1 MSPYGDK
8 QGQTCRNSDAM
19 RARILEALGA
29 LILSEGLE
37 GVGVN
42 ALARAAG
49 CDKVLIYR
57 YFGDLDGV
65 YAAFAVS
72 RDFWWSVE
80 ELTQGF
86 DAKAHARRGAK
97 NSAAPPRGFATFARR
112 HPRRARFRANPP
124 HAAGDRARD
133 GPRAPLPRTLG
144 VARGALLSARRRRSR
159 HYRHAHRRR
168 HQLPRRAGEKI
179 RVMSGVA
186 IQSDADWERIFAAID
201 DIVDAVV
208 RRG

>member
-1 MSPYGDK
+1 
-8 QGQTCRNSDAM
+8 M

-29 LILSEGLE
+29 LILSDGLE

-80 ELTQGF
+80 ELTRDSTQ
-86 DAKAHARRGAK
+86 KP
-97 NSAAPPRGFATFARR
+97 SPS
-112 HPRRARFRANPP
+112 PRR
-124 HAAGDRARD
+124 
-133 GPRAPLPRTLG
+133 
-144 VARGALLSARRRRSR
+144 
-159 HYRHAHRRR
+159 
-168 HQLPRRAGEKI
+168 
-179 RVMSGVA
+179 
-186 IQSDADWERIFAAID
+186 
-201 DIVDAVV
+201 
-208 RRG
+208 

>member
-1 MSPYGDK
+1 MVTNSAKLTRD
-8 QGQTCRNSDAM
+8 SDAM

-29 LILSEGLE
+29 LIVSEGLE

-42 ALARAAG
+42 VLARAAG

-80 ELTQGF
+80 ELTQGL
-86 DAKAHARRGAK
+86 DTRSLTLAEALKILL
-97 NSAAPPRGFATFARR
+97 RR
-112 HPRRARFRANPP
+112 HAGSLRSRSVTLAVLASELTHRTPLVVALETVRERRSLELSAWIAARFSPP
-124 HAAGDRARD
+124 PGIDLDAVAM
-133 GPRAPLPRTLG
+133 LIG
-144 VARGALLSARRRRSR
+144 VAINYLAV
-159 HYRHAHRRR
+159 
-168 HQLPRRAGEKI
+168 RAEKI

-186 IQSDADWERIFAAID
+186 IQSDADWERILAAVD
-201 DIVDAVV
+201 AIVDAVV

>member
-1 MSPYGDK
+1 MVTNPDK
-8 QGQTCRNSDAM
+8 PARDSGAM
-19 RARILEALGA
+19 RARILEALGS
-29 LILSEGLE
+29 LILSDGLE
-37 GVGVN
+37 GIGVN

-80 ELTQGF
+80 ELTQGL
-86 DAKAHARRGAK
+86 DASSLTLAEALKVLL
-97 NSAAPPRGFATFARR
+97 RR
-112 HPRRARFRANPP
+112 HAGSLRSRAVTLAVLASELTHRTPLVIALETIRERRSHELSEWLAARFSPP
-124 HAAGDRARD
+124 AGIDLDAI
-133 GPRAPLPRTLG
+133 AMLIG
-144 VARGALLSARRRRSR
+144 VAINYLAV
-159 HYRHAHRRR
+159 
-168 HQLPRRAGEKI
+168 RAKKI

-186 IQSDADWERIFAAID
+186 IRSDADWERILAAAD
-201 DIVDAVV
+201 AIVDAVV

>member
-1 MSPYGDK
+1 MVTNPAKTARD
-8 QGQTCRNSDAM
+8 SDAM

-29 LILSEGLE
+29 LILSAGLE

-80 ELTQGF
+80 ELTQGL
-86 DAKAHARRGAK
+86 DAR
-97 NSAAPPRGFATFARR
+97 SPSFAEALKILLRR
-112 HPRRARFRANPP
+112 HASSLRSRPVTLAVLASELTHRTPLVIALETVRERRSLELSAWIAARFSQPP
-124 HAAGDRARD
+124 GVDLEAVVM
-133 GPRAPLPRTLG
+133 LFG
-144 VARGALLSARRRRSR
+144 VAINYLAV
-159 HYRHAHRRR
+159 
-168 HQLPRRAGEKI
+168 RAEKI

-186 IQSDADWERIFAAID
+186 IQSDADWERILAAVD
-201 DIVDAVV
+201 AIVDAVL
-208 RRG
+208 RKS